1 MQEQNYAHHTK
12 TPPLWYRVH
21 FAIIGLT
28 LIGSFVNLYQSI
40 GDHSRLYNASLIC
53 AICIALPLA
62 SYYCRAFPLRAQD
75 RVIRA
80 EENLRHFVLAGQRL
94 DPRLTMRQI
103 IALRFAPDSEFV
115 SLALRAADEG
125 LSPDAIKRSIQNW
138 RADHNRL

>member
-1 MQEQNYAHHTK
+1 MQEQSYAHHTK
-12 TPPLWYRVH
+12 TPPLLFGVLLW
-21 FAIIGLT
+21 IIGLT

-53 AICIALPLA
+53 AISIAVLVLF
-62 SYYCRAFPLRAQD
+62 YYSRAFPLRAQD

-80 EENLRHFVLAGQRL
+80 EENLRHFVLAGQPP

-115 SLALRAADEG
+115 SLALRAANEG
-125 LSPDAIKRSIQNW
+125 LPPDAIKRAIQNW